1 MANEIKTL
9 ELIEGKNLNLAV
21 INDKAYVNTLYNSL
35 DLATK
40 DRNGLM
46 SKEDKAKLDSTS
58 DIIDKN
64 NSLGSFTIRNTKI
77 SAIKKNDTF
86 NISSDNNIKLT
97 ADNSNKSITIDLLPL
112 DESGYADKYLSKED
126 KIKLDSINTKAEE
139 NQYGFNKI
147 GSDSGILTAKFKEDV
162 LNIITDENIEII
174 PSQSL
179 KRLTISSKIPSV
191 SATNDG
197 LMTKED
203 KIRLDK
209 IQNNSEVNQNAFNV
223 INANTIKI
231 EAKSKNDIL
240 RLSNGKDINLIGADH
255 SNTIKI
261 ESSLT
266 IANETKD
273 GLISAIDKVKI
284 DEIEVGS
291 EKNQNAFEKIIVNTK
306 ELVANNKNDT
316 LELEGKDGIILNSNI
331 AKKSIEIG
339 INLNAK
345 DGINKTVDNSTG
357 VITLEGISASNDNT
371 FTDNYKTKLDGI
383 ENNAQVNQNTFT
395 KLSINNNE
403 LKANNDN
410 DTLYIDAILGKDG
423 EIKIHENKIK
433 IKSRA
438 EKNKRRFKGI
448 ILNNNIEDATKK
460 EDILTLMAPSND
472 TRKLFEFKLDNT
484 NNTIE
489 LVTKAEKNQN
499 AFSSLF
505 IGGKTIISSEKKD
518 GFTLVPEKT
527 EINVTGNEDSK
538 EITISLKPGVL
549 EENKNKVI
557 SDIIVEGK
565 NFKDRKI
572 IEKKYSKFLNE
583 KSNTMNIIALNG
595 YSTEFTVGNDTDKS
609 NLKIMEST
617 STGPFNV
624 VDELPSMLYPKS
636 FYLRS
641 SDEKLFFG
649 DYYYRTI
656 EINKNGNKDCTSAK
670 NIFENIF
677 DVIEI
682 SSPLFSGDFDIKRK
696 IVSLYGSGQ
705 FTVFNVV
712 KNRCFYD
719 IKDDAII
726 LNNYHHILRISN
738 LYNGMPFVERLSKGY
753 EGEKSVRNDL
763 IYMEKANLYICKLG
777 FNMDSVNFSQRN
789 CIQASRDLINWVT
802 IYGDDD
808 NEKST
813 IFTVCECK
821 EGDNLLFMEANVKDN
836 NTSSLFAI
844 YFNGTNDDSPI
855 TKNDFIIE
863 SLNKKYDYSN
873 IILDIVNINLVYMNN
888 NLYRFHVGENNKNC
902 YVERMYIDMVKS
914 GNKITSCSIN
924 TFKSSGVVKLDFKD
938 SDPYKRVVP
947 NYDTNYIALYGRFE
961 NIFLKCNENEISSSS
976 KYNIENFNAIHNPHQ
991 QYILYNEYTKMPA
1004 FAFISFQS
1012 TNHHASVNAYSKI
1025 DNLVINGIDSY
1036 AERKNLFDVYF
1047 NFLEIPFYNHQMMYF
1062 FQIYNKYYL
1071 LRPKYIYF

>member
-1 MANEIKTL
+1 MADEIKTL

-46 SKEDKAKLDSTS
+46 SKEDKAKLDSTN

-64 NSLGSFTIRNTKI
+64 NSLGSFIIKNTKI
-77 SAIKKNDTF
+77 SATKKNDTF

-97 ADNSNKSITIDLLPL
+97 ANNSNKSIIIDLLPL

-126 KIKLDSINTKAEE
+126 KIKLDSVNIKAEE

-147 GSDSGILTAKFKEDV
+147 GSDSGVLTAKFKEDV
-162 LNIITDENIEII
+162 LDIITDENIEIF

-179 KRLTISSKIPSV
+179 KRLTISSKISPV
-191 SATNDG
+191 SSTNDG

-203 KIRLDK
+203 KIKLDK

-240 RLSNGKDINLIGADH
+240 RLSNGKDINLIGVDH

-489 LVTKAEKNQN
+489 LVTKVEKNQN

-572 IEKKYSKFLNE
+572 VEGKYSEFINE
-583 KSNTMNIIALNG
+583 KSNTMNL
-595 YSTEFTVGNDTDKS
+595 
-609 NLKIMEST
+609 M
-617 STGPFNV
+617 
-624 VDELPSMLYPKS
+624 
-636 FYLRS
+636 
-641 SDEKLFFG
+641 
-649 DYYYRTI
+649 
-656 EINKNGNKDCTSAK
+656 
-670 NIFENIF
+670 
-677 DVIEI
+677 VI
-682 SSPLFSGDFDIKRK
+682 L
-696 IVSLYGSGQ
+696 Q
-705 FTVFNVV
+705 
-712 KNRCFYD
+712 
-719 IKDDAII
+719 
-726 LNNYHHILRISN
+726 
-738 LYNGMPFVERLSKGY
+738 
-753 EGEKSVRNDL
+753 
-763 IYMEKANLYICKLG
+763 
-777 FNMDSVNFSQRN
+777 
-789 CIQASRDLINWVT
+789 
-802 IYGDDD
+802 
-808 NEKST
+808 
-813 IFTVCECK
+813 
-821 EGDNLLFMEANVKDN
+821 NLL
-836 NTSSLFAI
+836 
-844 YFNGTNDDSPI
+844 
-855 TKNDFIIE
+855 
-863 SLNKKYDYSN
+863 
-873 IILDIVNINLVYMNN
+873 
-888 NLYRFHVGENNKNC
+888 
-902 YVERMYIDMVKS
+902 
-914 GNKITSCSIN
+914 
-924 TFKSSGVVKLDFKD
+924 
-938 SDPYKRVVP
+938 
-947 NYDTNYIALYGRFE
+947 
-961 NIFLKCNENEISSSS
+961 
-976 KYNIENFNAIHNPHQ
+976 
-991 QYILYNEYTKMPA
+991 
-1004 FAFISFQS
+1004 
-1012 TNHHASVNAYSKI
+1012 
-1025 DNLVINGIDSY
+1025 
-1036 AERKNLFDVYF
+1036 
-1047 NFLEIPFYNHQMMYF
+1047 
-1062 FQIYNKYYL
+1062 
-1071 LRPKYIYF
+1071 

>member
-1 MANEIKTL
+1 MADEIKTL

-77 SAIKKNDTF
+77 SATKKNDTF

-97 ADNSNKSITIDLLPL
+97 ANNSNKSIIIDLLPL

-126 KIKLDSINTKAEE
+126 KIKLDSVNIKAEE

-147 GSDSGILTAKFKEDV
+147 GSDSGVLTAKFKEDV
-162 LNIITDENIEII
+162 LDIITDENIEII

-179 KRLTISSKIPSV
+179 KRLTISSKISPV
-191 SATNDG
+191 SSTNDG

-203 KIRLDK
+203 KIKLDK
-209 IQNNSEVNQNAFNV
+209 IQNNSEVNQNAFNI

-240 RLSNGKDINLIGADH
+240 RLSSGKDINLISADH
-255 SNTIKI
+255 SNAIKI

-273 GLISAIDKVKI
+273 GLISAADKVKI

-291 EKNQNAFEKIIVNTK
+291 EKNQNAFEKIIVNAK
-306 ELVANNKNDT
+306 ELVANNKNDM

-395 KLSINNNE
+395 KLSIDNNE

-410 DTLYIDAILGKDG
+410 DTLYIDAVLGKDG

-448 ILNNNIEDATKK
+448 ILNNNTEDATEK
-460 EDILTLMAPSND
+460 EDILTLMTSPND

-505 IGGKTIISSEKKD
+505 IDGKTVTTSEKKD

-527 EINVTGNEDSK
+527 EINVIGNEDNK

-557 SDIIVEGK
+557 SDIIVKGK
-565 NFKDRKI
+565 DFKDRKI
-572 IEKKYSKFLNE
+572 IERKYSEFLNE

-656 EINKNGNKDCTSAK
+656 EIDKNGNKDCTSAK
-670 NIFENIF
+670 NIFENVF
-677 DVIEI
+677 DVIKI
-682 SSPLFSGDFDIKRK
+682 NSSLFTAGSNFNVKRK
-696 IVSLYGSGQ
+696 IPYNNDIAN
-705 FTVFNVV
+705 FNVV

-719 IKDDAII
+719 FENDAII
-726 LNNYHHILRISN
+726 LNNYHNILKISN
-738 LYNGMPFVERLSKGY
+738 LYHGMPFVERLSKGY
-753 EGEKSVRNDL
+753 EGDSVRNDL

-777 FNMDSVNFSQRN
+777 FNMDSVNFSQKN

-802 IYGDDD
+802 IYGDND
-808 NEKST
+808 NEKAT
-813 IFTVCECK
+813 IYTICEGK
-821 EGDNLLFMEANVKDN
+821 EGDNLLFMEANIKDN
-836 NTSSLFAI
+836 NTSSLFTI
-844 YFNGTNDDSPI
+844 YFNGINDNSPI
-855 TKNDFIIE
+855 TKNDFTIE
-863 SLNKKYDYSN
+863 SLNKKCDYSN
-873 IILDIVNINLVYMNN
+873 TYSGTANINLVYMNN
-888 NLYRFHVGENNKNC
+888 NLYRFHTKNNTG
-902 YVERMYIDMVKS
+902 YIERMYIDMIKN
-914 GNKITSCSIN
+914 GNKVTSCSIN
-924 TFKSSGVVKLDFKD
+924 ASKSSGETKLDFKD
-938 SDPYKRVVP
+938 GYPYERVVP
-947 NYDTNYIALYGRFE
+947 NYDANYIALYGRLE
-961 NIFLKCNENEISSSS
+961 NIFLKCNDNGITSSS
-976 KYNIENFNAIHNPHQ
+976 KYDITNFNNTSTNGKSF
-991 QYILYNEYTKMPA
+991 ILYNEYTKMPA
-1004 FAFISFQS
+1004 FTITVFGIIHINSYI
-1012 TNHHASVNAYSKI
+1012 NAHSKI
-1025 DNLVINGIDSY
+1025 DDLTIKGTETKEDGS
-1036 AERKNLFDVYF
+1036 EKFDNYF

-1062 FQIYNKYYL
+1062 FQIFKNYYL